1 MNVSINKIAYWFDLY
16 RFKSAYDHKFNLVW
30 LFVFAVTIIFIG
42 IGLREPWPADE
53 PRFAQVAREMV
64 ETGQWFFPMRGGE
77 LYPDKPP
84 VFMWSIAVF
93 YWLFGSIKIAFLLP
107 SAICSV
113 ITTFL
118 VYDLGRRYW
127 SAQVGWRAALLL
139 LLTIQF
145 TLQAKTAQID
155 AMLCCWV
162 TIGCYGLLRHLLSD
176 GNWRW
181 YFIGCFFMGI
191 GVITKGV
198 GFLPILMLLP
208 YILLRI
214 FQAKDQE
221 IQGSW
226 LWAGGILAL
235 LAAIML
241 WFIPMLLLVEYSNNP
256 VFEQYRDN
264 ILFKQTATRYAN
276 PWHHIKPFWYYFVAV
291 IPLFWLPI
299 CLMLPWL
306 FKHWKHA
313 ICIADRRII
322 LPLGWI
328 VLVLLFFSI
337 SPGKRGVYILPA
349 LPMLALITGPYLDE
363 VLSNKWL
370 NRLIWII
377 IVIIAGVFVSL
388 GLAGLLD
395 HEALVKFETKFHIQP
410 WGLCLTVG
418 ILACFATIV
427 SFKKAKFISWIIFI
441 PGLWI
446 LYSTWGYILRDPIK
460 TPKII
465 LANIAQQ
472 VPQDSELGIVGL
484 REQFILFSPFKTT
497 HFGYH
502 TPQNFQFMKAWQ
514 WQADSN
520 KRYVLT
526 FKKTDLTCFNNS
538 KAIELGRAHN
548 RDWILFTEEGR
559 LPECDNPP
567 DDVYAFTFQPK

>member
-1 MNVSINKIAYWFDLY
+1 MSIKNIEYWFDLNC
-16 RFKSAYDHKFNLVW
+16 FKSGNDHQFNLVW
-30 LFVFAVTIIFIG
+30 LFIFSVTIIFIG

-53 PRFAQVAREMV
+53 PRFAQVAIEML
-64 ETGQWFFPMRGGE
+64 ETGQWFFPTRGGE

-118 VYDLGRRYW
+118 VYDLGRRFW
-127 SAQVGWRAALLL
+127 STQVGWRAAILL

-162 TIGCYGLLRHLLSD
+162 TIGCYGLLRHLLSG
-176 GNWRW
+176 GNWCW
-181 YFIGCFFMGI
+181 YYIGCFFMGI

-198 GFLPILMLLP
+198 GFLPILMLIP
-208 YILLRI
+208 YVLLRI

-221 IQGSW
+221 IHGSW
-226 LWAGGILAL
+226 QWGAGILFL

-241 WFIPMLLLVEYSNNP
+241 WLIPMLLLVEQSDNP
-256 VFEQYRDN
+256 LFEQYRNN

-276 PWHHIKPFWYYFVAV
+276 PWHHIKPFWYYFVSV
-291 IPLFWLPI
+291 IPVFWLPI

-306 FKHWKHA
+306 FKHWKNA
-313 ICIADRRII
+313 FCLADRRVI

-337 SPGKRGVYILPA
+337 SPGKRGVYVLPA
-349 LPMLALITGPYLDE
+349 LPMLALITAPYLDE
-363 VLSNKWL
+363 VLSKKWL

-377 IVIIAGVFVSL
+377 IAIIGGVFFVV

-395 HEALVKFETKFHIQP
+395 FKALVKLETNFHIQP
-410 WGLCLTVG
+410 WGLFLTVG
-418 ILACFATIV
+418 VFA
-427 SFKKAKFISWIIFI
+427 SFAAIYSFNKAKFISWIIFI
-441 PGLWI
+441 PSLWV
-446 LYSTWGYILRDPIK
+446 LYSTWGYMLRDPLK
-460 TPKII
+460 TPK
-465 LANIAQQ
+465 NIFVNI
-472 VPQDSELGIVGL
+472 VPLVPADAELGIVGL

-514 WQADSN
+514 WQAETD
-520 KRYVLT
+520 KRYILT
-526 FKKTDLTCFNNS
+526 FKKTDLTCFDSN
-538 KAIELGRAHN
+538 KAIELGRAHR
-548 RDWILFTEEGR
+548 RDWVLFTEDSR
-559 LPECDNPP
+559 LQDCNKPP
-567 DDVYAFTFQPK
+567 ADVYAFTFQHQKQ

>member
-1 MNVSINKIAYWFDLY
+1 MSKNLTYWFDVE
-16 RFKSAYDHKFNLVW
+16 RFKSGNDHSFNLVW
-30 LFVFAVTIIFIG
+30 LFVFAVTLIFIG
-42 IGLREPWPADE
+42 MGLREPWPADE

-93 YWLFGSIKIAFLLP
+93 YYFLGSIKAAFLLP

-127 SAQVGWRAALLL
+127 SAQVGWRAAILLL
-139 LLTIQF
+139 LSIQF

-155 AMLCCWV
+155 AMLCCW
-162 TIGCYGLLRHLLSD
+162 TTMGCYGLLRHLLSD

-198 GFLPILMLLP
+198 GFLPILMLIP
-208 YILLRI
+208 YVLARV
-214 FQAKDQE
+214 FQAKEQE
-221 IQGSW
+221 IKGGW
-226 LWAGGILAL
+226 LWSAGILAL

-241 WFIPMLLLVEYSNNP
+241 WFIPMLLLVESSNNP

-276 PWHHIKPFWYYFVAV
+276 PWHHIKPFWYFLVSV

-313 ICIADRRII
+313 ICAADRRII

-328 VLVLLFFSI
+328 ILVLLFFSI

-349 LPMLALITGPYLDE
+349 LPMLALITAPYLEE
-363 VLSNKWL
+363 VLSKKGLNWL
-370 NRLIWII
+370 LWSIITLI
-377 IVIIAGVFVSL
+377 ASVFVSV
-388 GLAGLLD
+388 GIAGLLD
-395 HEALVKFETKFHIQP
+395 FKPLVDLAIKFRAEP
-410 WGLCLTVG
+410 WGL
-418 ILACFATIV
+418 ILAVGLLASFAV
-427 SFKKAKFISWIIFI
+427 LFSFRKAKFISWIIFI

-446 LYSTWGYILRDPIK
+446 LYSTWGYMLRDPLK
-460 TPKII
+460 TPKHV
-465 LANIAQQ
+465 LANIAEII
-472 VPQDSELGIVGL
+472 PAEAEIGIVGL
-484 REQFILFSPFKTT
+484 REQFLLFSPFKTT

-502 TPQNFQFMKAWQ
+502 TPQDLQYMKAWE
-514 WQADSN
+514 WQTAREG
-520 KRYVLT
+520 RYILT
-526 FKKTDLTCFNNS
+526 FKKTDLKCFNFDE
-538 KAIELGRAHN
+538 AISVGRAHR
-548 RDWILFTEEGR
+548 RDWLLYTPESR
-559 LPECDNPP
+559 LADCDKPP
-567 DDVYAFTFQPK
+567 KDVQAFTF

>member
-1 MNVSINKIAYWFDLY
+1 MNIAYWFDLN
-16 RFKSAYDHKFNLVW
+16 RFKSGNDHSFNLTW
-30 LFVFAVTIIFIG
+30 LFIFAVSLIFIG
-42 IGLREPWPADE
+42 LGLREPWPADE

-93 YWLFGSIKIAFLLP
+93 YWLTGSIKIAFLLP

-113 ITTFL
+113 MTTFL

-127 SAQVGWRAALLL
+127 SAQVGWRAAILL

-155 AMLCCWV
+155 AMLCCW
-162 TIGCYGLLRHLLSD
+162 TTLGCYGLLRHLLSD

-198 GFLPILMLLP
+198 GFLPMLMLIP
-208 YILLRI
+208 YVLVRL
-214 FQAKDQE
+214 FQSKDQE
-221 IQGSW
+221 IQGNW
-226 LWAGGILAL
+226 QWGAGVLAL

-241 WFIPMLLLVEYSNNP
+241 WFIPMLLLVEYSDNP

-276 PWHHIKPFWYYFVAV
+276 PWHHIKPFWYYLVSV

-306 FKHWKHA
+306 FKPWA
-313 ICIADRRII
+313 QAVRSADRRII

-328 VLVLLFFSI
+328 ILVLLFFSI

-349 LPMLALITGPYLDE
+349 LPMLALITAPYLE
-363 VLSNKWL
+363 TVLAKKWL
-370 NRLIWII
+370 NRIIWT
-377 IVIIAGVFVSL
+377 IIALIAAVFVPV
-388 GLAGLLD
+388 GIAGLLELKVLLD
-395 HEALVKFETKFHIQP
+395 LETKLHVQP
-410 WGLCLTVG
+410 WGLILSVG
-418 ILACFATIV
+418 VLASIAASY

-441 PGLWI
+441 PGLWV

-460 TPKII
+460 TPKIV
-465 LANIAQQ
+465 LANIAQII
-472 VPQDSELGIVGL
+472 PANAELGIVGL
-484 REQFILFSPFKTT
+484 REQFLLFSPFKTT

-502 TPQNFQFMKAWQ
+502 TPQNFQYMKAWQ
-514 WQADSN
+514 WQAESEN
-520 KRYVLT
+520 RYILSFT
-526 FKKTDLTCFNNS
+526 KTDLNCFDFD
-538 KAIELGRAHN
+538 KAIAVGTAHR
-548 RDWILFTEEGR
+548 RDWILYTMDAR
-559 LPECDNPP
+559 LPDCELPP
-567 DDVYAFTFQPK
+567 EDVYAFTF

>member
-1 MNVSINKIAYWFDLY
+1 MSIQIAYWFNPN
-16 RFKSAYDHKFNLVW
+16 RFKSGNDHQFNLVW
-30 LFVFAVTIIFIG
+30 LFIFAVTLIFIG
-42 IGLREPWPADE
+42 MGLREPWPADE
-53 PRFAQVAREMV
+53 PRFALVAREMV

-84 VFMWSIAVF
+84 VFMWSIAFF
-93 YWLFGSIKIAFLLP
+93 YWLIGSIKIAFLLP

-118 VYDLGRRYW
+118 VYDLGRRFW
-127 SAQVGWRAALLL
+127 SAQVGWRAAILLL
-139 LLTIQF
+139 LSIQF

-176 GNWRW
+176 GHWRW
-181 YFIGCFFMGI
+181 YFIACFFMGV

-208 YILLRI
+208 YVLLRI
-214 FQAKDQE
+214 FQAKEHE
-221 IQGSW
+221 IHGTWQWG
-226 LWAGGILAL
+226 AGVLAL

-241 WFIPMLLLVEYSNNP
+241 WFIPMLLLVEQSNNP
-256 VFEQYRDN
+256 LFEQYRDN

-276 PWHHIKPFWYYFVAV
+276 PWHHIKPFWYYFVEV
-291 IPLFWLPI
+291 IPPLWLPI
-299 CLMLPWL
+299 SLMLPWL
-306 FKHWKHA
+306 FKHWKNA

-349 LPMLALITGPYLDE
+349 LPMLALITAPYLDE
-363 VLSNKWL
+363 VLSKKWL
-370 NRLIWII
+370 NRLIWT
-377 IVIIAGVFVSL
+377 IIALIGGVFVTV

-395 HEALVKFETKFHIQP
+395 LKPLVKFETKFHIQP
-410 WGLCLTVG
+410 WGLFLTVG
-418 ILACFATIV
+418 ILASFATIF

-441 PGLWI
+441 PGLWL
-446 LYSTWGYILRDPIK
+446 LYSTWGYRLRDPIK

-465 LANIAQQ
+465 LANIAQKI
-472 VPQDSELGIVGL
+472 PADAELGIVGL
-484 REQFILFSPFKTT
+484 KEQFLLFSPFKTT

-502 TPQNFQFMKAWQ
+502 TPLNLQFMKAWQ
-514 WQADSN
+514 WQAESE
-520 KRYVLT
+520 KRYILS
-526 FKKTDLTCFNNS
+526 FKEFGLICFDMNKS
-538 KAIELGRAHN
+538 IELGRAHE
-548 RDWILFTEEGR
+548 RDWILLTKESR
-559 LPECDNPP
+559 LPNCDKPP
-567 DDVYAFTFQPK
+567 GDVQAFTVQAK